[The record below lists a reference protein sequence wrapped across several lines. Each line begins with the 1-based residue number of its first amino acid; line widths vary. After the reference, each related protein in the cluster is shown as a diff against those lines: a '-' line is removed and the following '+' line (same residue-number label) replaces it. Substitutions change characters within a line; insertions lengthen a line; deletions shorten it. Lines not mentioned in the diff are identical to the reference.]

1 MDMNAILTPILTTLY
16 YALIAFIV
24 VLIVYNMIRTRDWKK
39 EIIYVIILIPFLL
52 RLFML
57 K

>member
-1 MDMNAILTPILTTLY
+1 MNAILTPIITTLY
-16 YALIAFIV
+16 YALIAFISG
-24 VLIVYNMIRTRDWKK
+24 LIIYNMIKTKDWKK
-39 EIIYVIILIPFLL
+39 EIVYVIILIPFLL

>member
-1 MDMNAILTPILTTLY
+1 MNAILTPIITTLY
-16 YALIAFIV
+16 YTLIAYIV
-24 VLIVYNMIRTRDWKK
+24 VLIIYNMIKTRDWKK
-39 EIIYVIILIPFLL
+39 EIVYVIILIPFLL

>member
-1 MDMNAILTPILTTLY
+1 MDTLTTIISVLY

-24 VLIVYNMIRTRDWKK
+24 VLIIYNMIKAKEWKK
-39 EIIYVIILIPFLL
+39 EIIYIVILLPFLL
-52 RLFML
+52 RLFLL

>member
-1 MDMNAILTPILTTLY
+1 MNAILSSAISVVY

-24 VLIVYNMIRTRDWKK
+24 VLIIYNLIKTKDWKK
-39 EIIYVIILIPFLL
+39 EIVYVIILIPFLL

>member
-1 MDMNAILTPILTTLY
+1 MDTLTTIISVLY

-24 VLIVYNMIRTRDWKK
+24 VLIIYNMIKSKEWKK
-39 EIIYVIILIPFLL
+39 EIIYIVILLPFLL
-52 RLFML
+52 RLFLL

>member
-1 MDMNAILTPILTTLY
+1 MNAILTPLISTLY

-24 VLIVYNMIRTRDWKK
+24 VLIIYNMIKTKDWKK
-39 EIIYVIILIPFLL
+39 EIVYIIILIPFLL
-52 RLFML
+52 RLFMI

>member
-1 MDMNAILTPILTTLY
+1 MAILTTIITIIY
-16 YALIAFIV
+16 YALLAFIS
-24 VLIVYNMIRTRDWKK
+24 VLIIYNLIKTRDWKK
-39 EIIYVIILIPFLL
+39 EIVYIVILIPFLL

>member
-1 MDMNAILTPILTTLY
+1 MNEILTPIITALY
-16 YALIAFIV
+16 YALIVFIV
-24 VLIVYNMIRTRDWKK
+24 VLIVYNLIKTRDWKK
-39 EIIYVIILIPFLL
+39 EIVYVIILIPFLL

>member
-1 MDMNAILTPILTTLY
+1 MNEILTPVISVLY

-24 VLIVYNMIRTRDWKK
+24 VLIIYNMIKTKDWKK
-39 EIIYVIILIPFLL
+39 EIVYIIILIPFLL

>member
-1 MDMNAILTPILTTLY
+1 MNAILTPIITILY
-16 YALIAFIV
+16 YVLIAFIV
-24 VLIVYNMIRTRDWKK
+24 VLIIYNMIKTKDWKK
-39 EIIYVIILIPFLL
+39 EIVYVIILIPFLL

>member
-1 MDMNAILTPILTTLY
+1 MNVLISSAISVLY

-24 VLIVYNMIRTRDWKK
+24 VLIVYNLIKTKDWKK

>member
-1 MDMNAILTPILTTLY
+1 MINTLISILY
-16 YALIAFIV
+16 YALVAFIV
-24 VLIVYNMIRTRDWKK
+24 VLIIYNAVKTRDWKR
-39 EIIYVIILIPFLL
+39 EIIYIVILIPFLL

>member
-1 MDMNAILTPILTTLY
+1 MNAILTSAISVVY

-24 VLIVYNMIRTRDWKK
+24 VLIIYNLIKTKDWKK
-39 EIIYVIILIPFLL
+39 EIVYVIILIPFLL

>member
-1 MDMNAILTPILTTLY
+1 MNAILTPLISTLY

-24 VLIVYNMIRTRDWKK
+24 VLIIYNMIKTKDWKK
-39 EIIYVIILIPFLL
+39 EVVYIIILIPFLL
-52 RLFML
+52 RLFMI

>member
-1 MDMNAILTPILTTLY
+1 MNDILTLIITTLY

-24 VLIVYNMIRTRDWKK
+24 VLIIYNMIKTRDWKK
-39 EIIYVIILIPFLL
+39 EIVYVIILIPFLL

>member
-1 MDMNAILTPILTTLY
+1 MNAILTPVITVLY

-24 VLIVYNMIRTRDWKK
+24 VLIIYNMIKTKDWKK
-39 EIIYVIILIPFLL
+39 EIVYMIILIPFLL
-52 RLFML
+52 RLLML

>member
-1 MDMNAILTPILTTLY
+1 MNEILTTIISVLY
-16 YALIAFIV
+16 YALVAFIV
-24 VLIVYNMIRTRDWKK
+24 VLIMYNMIKTKDWKK
-39 EIIYVIILIPFLL
+39 EIVYVIILIPFLL

>member
-1 MDMNAILTPILTTLY
+1 MNAILTPVISVLY
-16 YALIAFIV
+16 YAIVAYIV
-24 VLIVYNMIRTRDWKK
+24 VLIIYNMIKTKDWKK
-39 EIIYVIILIPFLL
+39 EIVYVIILIPFLL

>member
-1 MDMNAILTPILTTLY
+1 MNDILTTIISILY

-24 VLIVYNMIRTRDWKK
+24 VLIIYNMIKTKDWKK
-39 EIIYVIILIPFLL
+39 EIVYIIILIPFLL

>member
-1 MDMNAILTPILTTLY
+1 MNEILTPVITILY
-16 YALIAFIV
+16 YVLIAFIV
-24 VLIVYNMIRTRDWKK
+24 VLIIYNMIKTKDWKK

-52 RLFML
+52 RLFFL

>member
-1 MDMNAILTPILTTLY
+1 MNEILSTTISVLY

-24 VLIVYNMIRTRDWKK
+24 VLIIYNMIRTKDWKK
-39 EIIYVIILIPFLL
+39 EIVYIIILIPFLL

>member
-1 MDMNAILTPILTTLY
+1 MNEILTPLISTLY

-24 VLIVYNMIRTRDWKK
+24 VLIIYNMIKTKDWKK
-39 EIIYVIILIPFLL
+39 EVVYIIILIPFLL
-52 RLFML
+52 RLFMI

>member
-1 MDMNAILTPILTTLY
+1 MSILTTIITIIY
-16 YALIAFIV
+16 YLLLAFIS
-24 VLIVYNMIRTRDWKK
+24 VLIIFNLIKTRDWKK
-39 EIIYVIILIPFLL
+39 EIVYIVILIPFLL

>member
-1 MDMNAILTPILTTLY
+1 MNAILTTIISVLY
-16 YALIAFIV
+16 YGLVAFIGG
-24 VLIVYNMIRTRDWKK
+24 LIVYNLIKEKDWKK
-39 EIIYVIILIPFLL
+39 EIVYVIILIPFLL

>member
-1 MDMNAILTPILTTLY
+1 MNEILTTIISVLY
-16 YALIAFIV
+16 YVLIAFIV
-24 VLIVYNMIRTRDWKK
+24 VLIIYNMVKTKDWKK
-39 EIIYVIILIPFLL
+39 EIVYVIILIPFLL

>member
-1 MDMNAILTPILTTLY
+1 MEILTTIISILY
-16 YALIAFIV
+16 YLLVALIAVILIYNLFKSKNWKEE
-24 VLIVYNMIRTRDWKK
+24 VLIV
-39 EIIYVIILIPFLL
+39 IILLPFLL

>member
-1 MDMNAILTPILTTLY
+1 MIVDTIISVLY
-16 YALIAFIV
+16 YALVAFIV
-24 VLIVYNMIRTRDWKK
+24 VLIVYNAVKTRDWKK

>member
-1 MDMNAILTPILTTLY
+1 MITTIISILY
-16 YALIAFIV
+16 YALVAFIV
-24 VLIVYNMIRTRDWKK
+24 VLIIYNAVKTRDWKR
-39 EIIYVIILIPFLL
+39 EIIYIVILIPFLL

>member
-1 MDMNAILTPILTTLY
+1 MSTLTTIITIFY
-16 YALIAFIV
+16 YALLAFIS
-24 VLIVYNMIRTRDWKK
+24 VLIIYNLIKTRDWKK
-39 EIIYVIILIPFLL
+39 EIVYIVILIPFLL